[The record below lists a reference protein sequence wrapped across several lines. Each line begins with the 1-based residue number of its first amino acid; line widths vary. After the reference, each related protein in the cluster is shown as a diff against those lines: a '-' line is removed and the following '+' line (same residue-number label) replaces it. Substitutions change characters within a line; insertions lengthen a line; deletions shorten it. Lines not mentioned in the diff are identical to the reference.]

1 MNLVDLKQKVK
12 SVFIACATPLIMISW
27 FAILTFVLVPILF
40 AFLTYQ
46 DVNPDYGDC
55 LYLSLF
61 CMIPIGLFFL
71 ITKYSGSALLKSY
84 AKDTDNLRIQ
94 VSLGEGVN
102 VIPFDVYMLINILK
116 VMNGDEDVNIFKIKF
131 LVVNP
136 EKRILGAINFS
147 ELCEYC
153 KLDIIKFF
161 DILFKTFKEHGYDL
175 SWKHLGSTTEY
186 QITIEKIKESVSE
199 NKEDILEL
207 KPENI
212 VETKQEEQEN
222 QKFDISNH
230 SDLSIPSESET
241 PASVK
246 LTKNYQQ
253 RRIFKNQKEAL
264 AAKDKV
270 EGELIEIRGETYYF
284 IKRVC
289 KDGYKRWSVVKHLM
303 TLDLEK

>member
-40 AFLTYQ
+40 AFLAYQ
-46 DVNPDYGDC
+46 DVNPNYGDC

-102 VIPFDVYMLINILK
+102 VIPFDVYMLINVLK

-147 ELCEYC
+147 ELCECC

-161 DILFKTFKEHGYDL
+161 DILFKTFKKHGYDL
-175 SWKHLGSTTEY
+175 SWKHLGSTEY
-186 QITIEKIKESVSE
+186 QITIEKIKESTSE

-212 VETKQEEQEN
+212 VETKQEEQED
-222 QKFDISNH
+222 QKSGVDEH
-230 SDLSIPSESET
+230 SDLSISPESET
-241 PASVK
+241 FAPVK

-270 EGELIEIRGETYYF
+270 EGEMIEIRGEVCYF
-284 IKRVC
+284 AKTVR
-289 KDGYKRWSVVKHLM
+289 KDGYRRWSVVKHFM
-303 TLDLEK
+303 TLNLEK